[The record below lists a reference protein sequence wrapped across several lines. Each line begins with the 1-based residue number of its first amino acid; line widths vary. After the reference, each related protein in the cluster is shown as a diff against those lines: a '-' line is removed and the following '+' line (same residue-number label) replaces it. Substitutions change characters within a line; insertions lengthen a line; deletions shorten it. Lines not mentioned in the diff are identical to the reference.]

1 MQPFATSF
9 SSVPFGNPPT
19 IPMKTPFPHA
29 CSTVPS
35 CPHVTQP
42 AAVRPTPW
50 SPTVATGSACLIL
63 SKDASVCRGVGA
75 MPPTATAG
83 VCMEEERVSSIRVLV
98 LRTERMVA
106 PPAPSWPWRQRRSSV
121 SCSAMICQPSL
132 LLLANPVWRRT
143 CQTSASTCQ
152 VPAAGTAAL

>member
-1 MQPFATSF
+1 MRTL
-9 SSVPFGNPPT
+9 
-19 IPMKTPFPHA
+19 FPHA
-29 CSTVPS
+29 SSTVHS
-35 CPHVTQP
+35 CPPVTQP

-83 VCMEEERVSSIRVLV
+83 VCTGEERVSSIRVPG

-106 PPAPSWPWRQRRSSV
+106 PPAPSWPWRQRRSSA

-132 LLLANPVWRRT
+132 LPLANPVWRRT

-152 VPAAGTAAL
+152 ALAAGTAAP